1 MKKDQQHEVQQE
13 LIPSLKLL
21 HSQSYLHNFIVYFLF
36 FGSGLVIGITLSSY
50 LKDAPQTMQ
59 LKQLSTSI
67 LMQAPPSPPP
77 PPPSPP
83 PPPPPSDEHPPPSP
97 PLPWQSLSPALPTPP
112 FTGRI
117 GLRQYLRPP
126 RAMHDMTEEELL
138 WRASMVPKIQEY
150 PFRRIPKIAFM
161 FLTKGDLPMAPLWE
175 RFFKGHEG
183 LYSIYVHS
191 QPSHNI
197 TTPKTSVFYRRQ
209 IPSKEVAWG
218 EFNMVEAERRL
229 LANALLDFA
238 NQRFILLS
246 EACIPL
252 FNFNTIYNYLTRSTT
267 SFIESYDQWGPVG
280 RGRYNKNMEPHV
292 TLDQWR
298 KGAQWFEVNRE
309 LAVEVVSDQKYYNL
323 FKEYC
328 KPECYSDEH
337 YLPTFVTMK
346 FPWMNGNRTLTWVD
360 WSKGGPH
367 PTQFLR
373 SDVTVD
379 RLKRMRTGTTC
390 LYNGK
395 PTNICFLFAR
405 KFTANG
411 LDRLLRLAPQIM
423 HFR

>member
-1 MKKDQQHEVQQE
+1 MSERRIEKTGT
-13 LIPSLKLL
+13 SLKC
-21 HSQSYLHNFIVYFLF
+21 YFLKIRIKETPLNHATQAIVNQHPHA
-36 FGSGLVIGITLSSY
+36 SATVST
-50 LKDAPQTMQ
+50 
-59 LKQLSTSI
+59 TSI
-67 LMQAPPSPPP
+67 STPPQ
-77 PPPSPP
+77 
-83 PPPPPSDEHPPPSP
+83 PPSDDHPPPSP
-97 PLPWQSLSPALPTPP
+97 PLPWQSLSPALPTPT

-117 GLRQYLRPP
+117 GLREYMRPP

-209 IPSKEVAWG
+209 IPSKAVAWG

-309 LAVEVVSDQKYYNL
+309 LALEVVSDKKILQPL
-323 FKEYC
+323 QGV
-328 KPECYSDEH
+328 
-337 YLPTFVTMK
+337 L
-346 FPWMNGNRTLTWVD
+346 TLTWVD

-367 PTQFLR
+367 PAQFLR
-373 SDVTVD
+373 SDVQKLIGEEIENVVV
-379 RLKRMRTGTTC
+379 MW
-390 LYNGK
+390 
-395 PTNICFLFAR
+395 PTLE
-405 KFTANG
+405 
-411 LDRLLRLAPQIM
+411 
-423 HFR
+423 